1 MAVLEMLAE
10 MVGAVEFL
18 ARVAFA
24 KFVRILQMDDALF
37 QVLVRDETTVLVP
50 RRPCPLKL
58 LAAITAAVGLAR
70 VGRALVKSSLVARQ
84 RRAGPAVPA
93 YVERVLVTLS
103 FVLVLEPIA
112 AEGAFVLLFSGVGA
126 ASVS

>member
-10 MVGAVEFL
+10 MVGAVELL

-24 KFVRILQMDDALF
+24 KFVRILEMDDALL
-37 QVLVRDETTVLVP
+37 QVLVRDETAVLVP
-50 RRPCPLKL
+50 GRPCPLKL
-58 LAAITAAVGLAR
+58 LAAIPAAVGLAR
-70 VGRALVKSSLVARQ
+70 VGRALVESSLVARQ

-93 YVERVLVTLS
+93 DVERVLVALG

-112 AEGAFVLLFSGVGA
+112 AEGAFVLLFGGVGA